1 MYSLFGNALDNA
13 TEAVMKI
20 ADPAARTIGLR
31 LAAEDKFVTLTV
43 YNSYEG
49 EIATKDGLPVSAKK
63 DAAFHG
69 FGIKSIRYTVDKYG
83 GGMSVRWKDG
93 VFTLNILF
101 PVPSSVGG
109 KA

>member
-1 MYSLFGNALDNA
+1 MTENALNI
-13 TEAVMKI
+13 AVVED
-20 ADPAARTIGLR
+20 DPAARTIGLR

-83 GGMSVRWKDG
+83 GDMSVRWKDG

-101 PVPSSVGG
+101 LVPSSVGG